1 MLKGMRKAFLFFLC
15 ATFYLYG
22 DDRII
27 AFVENEVITQ
37 REFIL
42 EKKDIEA
49 IIDNILLQKKAD
61 ELGIVVSDSMIL
73 ERIEEVKGSF
83 ISPSLFKEALQ
94 SQGIDEAGLKLRIK
108 NDITRARLINL
119 FKERIRIPED
129 ELLLNFDRYQNE
141 VCIDFV
147 EAENEEGAQKAFL
160 ELTKLGTTSLK
171 IENTGFFCFP
181 EMQEEFS
188 KQAFSLEG
196 GKISHPFKV
205 EGKFYIIRGGEKRET
220 EDLHLAKIRD
230 ELFIETM
237 GRAKEISKDETRNDI
252 EYEIL
257 SLIEE
262 KLKEKR
268 LKEYLSQFIKE
279 LRKEAYI
286 KIMN

>member
-1 MLKGMRKAFLFFLC
+1 MFFLC